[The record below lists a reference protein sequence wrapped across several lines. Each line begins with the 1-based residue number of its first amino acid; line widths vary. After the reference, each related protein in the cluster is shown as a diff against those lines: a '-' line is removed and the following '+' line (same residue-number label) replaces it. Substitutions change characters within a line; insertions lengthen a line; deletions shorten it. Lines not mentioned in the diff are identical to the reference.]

1 MDESLTERRCVQEE
15 GLRVVNC
22 CRVGR
27 TLTVPHKK
35 GAPNSVPAGAV
46 IQRPRALSGFIGRK
60 ASAGGVVR
68 LLLNIGAQP

>member
-1 MDESLTERRCVQEE
+1 MHESVTERRCVQEE

-35 GAPNSVPAGAV
+35 GAPNSVIRCKEADLVQRSRSNAG
-46 IQRPRALSGFIGRK
+46 
-60 ASAGGVVR
+60 
-68 LLLNIGAQP
+68 